1 MKLDPAMTQE
11 QIEALLTNQSTLVYG
26 EERTAELAEQIGQ
39 LAANMAELARRELD
53 LRDAPP
59 DTSGIVDWSGQ

>member
-1 MKLDPAMTQE
+1 MKLDPAITPDE
-11 QIEALLTNQSTLVYG
+11 IERTLTSQSTLVYG

-39 LAANMAELARRELD
+39 LAANMAELARRELA

-59 DTSGIVDWSGQ
+59 DTSGVVDWSGQ